1 MPSES
6 KFLLKKKLM
15 TGSKETKLNITKNLV
30 EKIAELLN
38 AEVHYSYLLN
48 HKGEEKRKIS
58 IVYKEEW
65 NKHLYIQM
73 EVKNLKEQK
82 WFLKRVVKK

>member
-1 MPSES
+1 MKSLRKRALPSES
-6 KFLLKKKLM
+6 LSQHKNKLM
-15 TGSKETKLNITKNLV
+15 TGDNVTKLNITKNLV

-58 IVYKEEW
+58 IIYKEE
-65 NKHLYIQM
+65 
-73 EVKNLKEQK
+73 
-82 WFLKRVVKK
+82 

>member
-6 KFLLKKKLM
+6 LFPHKNKLM
-15 TGSKETKLNITKNLV
+15 TGSKETKLNIAKNLV

-38 AEVHYSYLLN
+38 AEVQYSYLLD

-58 IVYKEEW
+58 ITYKD
-65 NKHLYIQM
+65 K
-73 EVKNLKEQK
+73 
-82 WFLKRVVKK
+82 

>member
-1 MPSES
+1 MPSELL
-6 KFLLKKKLM
+6 FLLKKRLM
-15 TGSKETKLNITKNLV
+15 TGDKVTKLNITKNLV

-58 IVYKEEW
+58 IIYKEE
-65 NKHLYIQM
+65 
-73 EVKNLKEQK
+73 
-82 WFLKRVVKK
+82 

>member
-1 MPSES
+1 
-6 KFLLKKKLM
+6 M
-15 TGSKETKLNITKNLV
+15 TGDNVTKLNITKNLV

-58 IVYKEEW
+58 IIYKD
-65 NKHLYIQM
+65 K
-73 EVKNLKEQK
+73 
-82 WFLKRVVKK
+82 

>member
-1 MPSES
+1 
-6 KFLLKKKLM
+6 M

-38 AEVHYSYLLN
+38 AEVHYSLLLD
-48 HKGEEKRKIS
+48 HKGVEQRKIS
-58 IVYKEEW
+58 ITYKDEW

-73 EVKNLKEQK
+73 EVKNVKEPR
-82 WFLKRVVKK
+82 WFLSRVGRK

>member
-1 MPSES
+1 
-6 KFLLKKKLM
+6 M
-15 TGSKETKLNITKNLV
+15 TGNNVTKLNITKNLV

-58 IVYKEEW
+58 IIYKEE
-65 NKHLYIQM
+65 
-73 EVKNLKEQK
+73 
-82 WFLKRVVKK
+82 

>member
-1 MPSES
+1 MPSELL
-6 KFLLKKKLM
+6 FLLKKKLM
-15 TGSKETKLNITKNLV
+15 TGDNVTKLNITKNLV

-58 IVYKEEW
+58 IIYKEE
-65 NKHLYIQM
+65 
-73 EVKNLKEQK
+73 
-82 WFLKRVVKK
+82 

>member
-1 MPSES
+1 
-6 KFLLKKKLM
+6 M
-15 TGSKETKLNITKNLV
+15 TGDNVTKLNITKNLV

-38 AEVHYSYLLN
+38 AEVHYSYLLD

-58 IVYKEEW
+58 IIYKEEW

-73 EVKNLKEQK
+73 EVKNQNEQL
-82 WFLKRVVKK
+82 WFLRHVVKM